1 MVTHNILQQ
10 NDIARTHLKEA
21 SRHLDDAVDRL
32 RQTIIDNKMKKEAQA
47 PQKVFKLKQLLA
59 IIRKQYYS
67 KKKEFDKTLAIQH
80 KLRLKVISTNRAME
94 MAKNIFAK
102 GDFKKLREK
111 ERLYNKQL
119 QQFNVK
125 LEQFNNRQAELVA
138 DVQLIQEKYYLTKQ
152 GIELSNLQRKLDDS
166 KLKIENEQVRLT
178 LLCDSYQAQNQIK
191 LIAAGILR
199 KNLKYVKQLEEITK
213 HTDELRLN
221 LRHIKKQ
228 IETVKEHIEKVK
240 PNICF
245 GYVESADQRE
255 EKPNDTVSIASLIA
269 DALND
274 EDYAVP
280 LVGYIPENCLEMEK
294 NWHMLSNMEKREIL
308 WKQFLREWL

>member
-1 MVTHNILQQ
+1 
-10 NDIARTHLKEA
+10 
-21 SRHLDDAVDRL
+21 
-32 RQTIIDNKMKKEAQA
+32 
-47 PQKVFKLKQLLA
+47 
-59 IIRKQYYS
+59 
-67 KKKEFDKTLAIQH
+67 
-80 KLRLKVISTNRAME
+80 ME
-94 MAKNIFAK
+94 
-102 GDFKKLREK
+102 E
-111 ERLYNKQL
+111 
-119 QQFNVK
+119 V
-125 LEQFNNRQAELVA
+125 
-138 DVQLIQEKYYLTKQ
+138 
-152 GIELSNLQRKLDDS
+152 
-166 KLKIENEQVRLT
+166 
-178 LLCDSYQAQNQIK
+178 
-191 LIAAGILR
+191 
-199 KNLKYVKQLEEITK
+199 TK

-240 PNICF
+240 PNIYF